1 MVAHSFLDQPAN
13 LRYRTNLFAIGLV
26 IRLPLVLS
34 KLNLKCDNRRFS
46 CSTNRHL
53 CPTELLSLIM
63 GLLYSPPVF
72 ALVWQCF
79 YLSLVPTFTG
89 ASAAVASIWHQR
101 HLAVILHTDQTF
113 FYCINQ
119 FVKCQDWILE

>member
-1 MVAHSFLDQPAN
+1 MLNQQAPAVPILN
-13 LRYRTNLFAIGLV
+13 RAIV
-26 IRLPLVLS
+26 F
-34 KLNLKCDNRRFS
+34 DNGS
-46 CSTNRHL
+46 
-53 CPTELLSLIM
+53 
-63 GLLYSPPVF
+63 LYSPPVF